1 MPHPF
6 TVDADSHVLEP
17 PDLWVNYLEPKFRD
31 CGIFI
36 RQTPDGEELVVDNE
50 VIMRGRLASL
60 GGVEHEATELF
71 TDASIPYLATCPARL
86 DVRLD
91 VDRCT
96 RQTAG

>member
-31 CGIFI
+31 RGIFI

-71 TDASIPYLATCPARL
+71 WSFKYLELSA
-86 DVRLD
+86 
-91 VDRCT
+91 T
-96 RQTAG
+96 RQILPIVLPAS